1 MTKRID
7 IAPES
12 LSSLSKTGKNVGF
25 VSLISHIFL
34 RRPAPSHNEDQRAEQ
49 LVDIVRV
56 GEMRPMAASEARK
69 PNATNF
75 QVFNKEPT

>member
-1 MTKRID
+1 M
-7 IAPES
+7 
-12 LSSLSKTGKNVGF
+12 GF

-56 GEMRPMAASEARK
+56 GKIRPMAEARK
-69 PNATNF
+69 PNAANF